1 MNPRYQLIAVLVV
14 IELAI
19 VSGMISAV
27 RGGNE
32 PWYARGNEASAQS
45 GPNVAEGGTHKVFAV
60 GNQPVLTV
68 DIGYADLTIETG
80 STSQIEVAVSKS
92 AMFGPMRATAPIT
105 AEKTGDTVA
114 VMTSGGPAWSIGDDR
129 MVTVTVPPQ
138 TRVRVT
144 NAGDISV
151 TGLRADATIHSVG
164 NGSIDVVD
172 FSASSLRVRA
182 TNGPISLHGV
192 VVTRLD
198 ASSRNDN
205 VEGSALQVRDGTI
218 ESADGNVSLGFA
230 SGSDTVVSADASDG
244 SVHVSGFPSSSVV
257 GTQRTNGD
265 DEESSSQTVRIG
277 AGNGRLD
284 VHASDGSIH
293 LRQDG

>member
-19 VSGMISAV
+19 VSGMISAI

-32 PWYARGNEASAQS
+32 PWYSRGNEASAES
-45 GPNVAEGGTHKVFAV
+45 GPNVAEGGSHRVFGV
-60 GNQPVLTV
+60 GGQPVLTV
-68 DIGYADLTIETG
+68 DIGYADLTIVTG
-80 STSQIEVAVSKS
+80 STGQIDVAVSKS
-92 AMFGPMRATAPIT
+92 EMFGPLRATAPIT

-114 VMTSGGPAWSIGDDR
+114 IMTTGGPSWSIGDDR

-138 TRVRVT
+138 TQVRVT

-151 TGLRADATIHSVG
+151 EGLRADATIHSVG
-164 NGSIDVVD
+164 NGSIDVSD
-172 FSASSLRVRA
+172 FNASSLRVRA
-182 TNGPISLHGV
+182 TNGPVSLHGV
-192 VVTRLD
+192 IATRLD

-205 VEGSALQVRDGTI
+205 VEGSALQVRDGNI

-230 SGSDTVVSADASDG
+230 AGTDTVVSADSSDG
-244 SVHVSGFPSSSVV
+244 TVHVSGFPASSFV
-257 GTQRTNGD
+257 GTPRTSSD
-265 DEESSSQTVRIG
+265 DDDSASQTVRIG
-277 AGNGRLD
+277 AGTGRLD
-284 VHASDGSIH
+284 VHASDGNIH